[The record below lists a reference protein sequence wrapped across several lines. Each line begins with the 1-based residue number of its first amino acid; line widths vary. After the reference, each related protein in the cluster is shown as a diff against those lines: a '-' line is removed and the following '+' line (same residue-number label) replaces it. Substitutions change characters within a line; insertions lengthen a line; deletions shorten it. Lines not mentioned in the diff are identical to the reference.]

1 MVYLHVNNMNVVRII
16 MKISSVEKLKDQGSN
31 GSPAYEFATKI
42 ALEKAFRLNILR
54 FRKTVIVPPF
64 RRIVAHTW
72 TISYL
77 LRARGAHYRKA
88 QRIMS
93 KAILEAASDW
103 VGGTVW
109 GSPVVA
115 LAPPLYAIKI
125 RNDALIGV
133 SIGAREAMISFQNIY
148 EIKNVIYKIR
158 TNPQAA

>member
-1 MVYLHVNNMNVVRII
+1 MRIL
-16 MKISSVEKLKDQGSN
+16 SVEKLKDQGSN

-77 LRARGAHYRKA
+77 LRSSGLHYRKA

-93 KAILEAASDW
+93 KAISRAAFDW
-103 VGGTVW
+103 VGGNVW

-115 LAPPLYAIKI
+115 LAPPL
-125 RNDALIGV
+125 V
-133 SIGAREAMISFQNIY
+133 SWKKRISARLSITIGAGDAMLSFPNID

>member
-1 MVYLHVNNMNVVRII
+1 MRIF
-16 MKISSVEKLKDQGSN
+16 SV
-31 GSPAYEFATKI
+31 
-42 ALEKAFRLNILR
+42 EKAFRPNILR
-54 FRKTVIVPPF
+54 FGKTVIVPPF

-77 LRARGAHYRKA
+77 LRGSGAHYRKA

-93 KAILEAASDW
+93 KAILRTVFDW

-109 GSPVVA
+109 GSPAVA
-115 LAPPLYAIKI
+115 LAPPLYSIKI
-125 RNDALIGV
+125 RNDAVISV